1 MSLYSGIRK
10 YWEAPVKQHRAEPIL
25 RVIIRCDVFD
35 RKALRV
41 GTDHSLAPRQCSNN
55 GVVAGRKWTQPP
67 LHIVCG
73 GGNKTSNSSWLVG
86 KWKPHVWGRGIW
98 YRYLQCFVYILNYSP
113 LQIQYGRFTSSSH
126 PVNNFPS
133 PNTSRGLL
141 WNLIVNIRTGIHLQI
156 AEQF

>member
-55 GVVAGRKWTQPP
+55 GVIAGRKWTQPP

-73 GGNKTSNSSWLVG
+73 GGTKRAI
-86 KWKPHVWGRGIW
+86 PH
-98 YRYLQCFVYILNYSP
+98 
-113 LQIQYGRFTSSSH
+113 
-126 PVNNFPS
+126 
-133 PNTSRGLL
+133 GLL
-141 WNLIVNIRTGIHLQI
+141 ASESHTFGGGESGIAIYSVL
-156 AEQF
+156 FTF